1 MIIQALHFENYRNLK
16 DNTILPSEKVNVI
29 YGENAN
35 GKTNLIEAIWLFC
48 GGHSFRGSKENE
60 LICFDKDF
68 FRLKMDFFSAERDQ
82 TAEILFDKNKKTIKI
97 NEVEKNSSSYLT
109 EIFSAV
115 VFSPEHLS
123 LIKQG
128 PNVRRRFLDAAI
140 CQHRIRYA
148 SLLSQYNRIINQ
160 RNALLKDIYKNKE
173 LKDTLSIWDDSLTV
187 VGAQIIKER
196 FEYIRQMR
204 AAAQKYHS
212 GISGEKETLD
222 ISCLCTA
229 KANESDSIE
238 LIRDKLKNAFQAS
251 RHEDYHT
258 GYTSVGPHRDDIEIK
273 INGISAR
280 RFASQG
286 QQRSAVLSLKLSE
299 AQLLYQKNGERPVIL
314 LDDVLSEL
322 DHKRQD
328 FLLNKVEDYQVF
340 VTCCEESNKEQLQNG
355 KVFYVKDGDIRDT
368 VKD

>member
-1 MIIQALHFENYRNLK
+1 MRVQALHFENYRNLK

-35 GKTNLIEAIWLFC
+35 GKTNLIEAVWLFC

-68 FRLKMDFFSAERDQ
+68 FRLKMDFFAADRDQ
-82 TAEILFDKNKKTIKI
+82 IAEIIFDKNRKIIKI
-97 NEVEKNSSSYLT
+97 NEVEKKSSSYLT
-109 EIFSAV
+109 EVFSAV

-160 RNALLKDIYKNKE
+160 RNALLKDIYKNKD

-187 VGAQIIKER
+187 VGAQILKER
-196 FEYIRQMR
+196 FGYIRQLR
-204 AAAQKYHS
+204 TAAQKYHS
-212 GISGEKETLD
+212 GISGEKEKLD
-222 ISCLCTA
+222 ISCICTA
-229 KANESDSIE
+229 KADENDSVE

-258 GYTSVGPHRDDIEIK
+258 GYTSVGPHRDDIDIK
-273 INGISAR
+273 INGMSAR

-286 QQRSAVLSLKLSE
+286 QQRSAVLSMKLSE
-299 AQLLYQKNGERPVIL
+299 AELLYQKHGESPVIL
-314 LDDVLSEL
+314 MDDVLSEL
-322 DHKRQD
+322 DNKRQD
-328 FLLNKVEDYQVF
+328 FLLNKIEDYQVF
-340 VTCCEESNKEQLQNG
+340 VTCCEESNKEQLQKG
-355 KVFYVKDGDIRDT
+355 KVFYVNNGE
-368 VKD
+368 VSE

>member
-1 MIIQALHFENYRNLK
+1 MKVQSLHFENYRNLK
-16 DNTILPSEKVNVI
+16 DNTILPAENVNVI

-60 LICFDKDF
+60 LICFDKNY
-68 FRLKMDFFSAERDQ
+68 FRLKMEFNASDRDQ
-82 TAEILFDKNKKTIKI
+82 NAEILFDKNKKQIKI

-148 SLLSQYNRIINQ
+148 SLLAQYNRIINQ
-160 RNALLKDIYKNKE
+160 RNALLKDIYKNEGLKE
-173 LKDTLSIWDDSLTV
+173 TLSIWDDSLSA

-196 FEYIRQMR
+196 FEYIRQLR
-204 AAAQKYHS
+204 SIAKRYHS
-212 GISGEKETLD
+212 GISGEQEELEITY
-222 ISCLCTA
+222 LCTA
-229 KANESDSIE
+229 KAEESDRFEI
-238 LIRDKLKNAFQAS
+238 IRDKLKNAFQAS

-258 GYTSVGPHRDDIEIK
+258 GYTSVGPHRDDLEIK

-286 QQRSAVLSLKLSE
+286 QQRSAVLSMKLSE
-299 AQLLYQKNGERPVIL
+299 AELLYQKNGERPVIL

-322 DHKRQD
+322 DHKRQN

-340 VTCCEESNKEQLQNG
+340 VTCCEENNKEQLQKG
-355 KVFYVKDGDIRDT
+355 KVFYVKNGEI
-368 VKD
+368 KESE